1 MPPAARIDRRALI
14 AGLAVGAASP
24 AFAAPALS
32 LREAARRMAI
42 YGLPLIETASTRARA
57 FKNGL
62 VANTFRHSR
71 TLTTAKTQTVTQP
84 NNDTLYSSGWLDL
97 SSGPVQVTL
106 PASGDRYLSVA
117 LMDPYSNNF
126 AVLGTR
132 TTGPDGGVFTV
143 AGPGH
148 AAPGPNVIHSP
159 TNWVWILART
169 LVDGPADLAGAHAV
183 QDGLKISGPA
193 GRKAQPIPGRDAP
206 WPDMFRTIQA
216 PVLESPPP
224 ATDARLFA
232 ETRALGVSLTG
243 GFDPARFTAAEG
255 QEIAAGLSQALE
267 DAKGGDD
274 NAIVRGG
281 WIFPRPNLGDFGQ
294 DYLYRAQI
302 ALSGLAGLPLDE
314 ALYLRPL
321 GPDGRAEL
329 DSTKA
334 WKLALP
340 AKPLPVDAFWSLTV
354 YEVTPQGQAF
364 LIENPIDRYA
374 IGDRTPGLVRGPDG
388 RLEIIISP
396 KPPKGALKA
405 NWLPA
410 PTSGRPM
417 LLNLRAY
424 LPRPELT
431 SGAYPLPPLRRA

>member
-1 MPPAARIDRRALI
+1 MALHSAIDRRLFIGAL
-14 AGLAVGAASP
+14 AAS
-24 AFAAPALS
+24 AAAPAWAGPTLS
-32 LREAARRMAI
+32 LKEAARRMAL
-42 YGLPLIETASTRARA
+42 YGLPLIETAATRARA

-62 VANTFRHSR
+62 SANTFRHSR
-71 TLTTAKTQTVTQP
+71 TLTSAKTQTVTQP

-97 SSGPVQVTL
+97 SAGPVQVTL
-106 PASGDRYLSVA
+106 PPRGDRYLSVA
-117 LMDPYSNNF
+117 LMDPYTNNF

-132 TTGPDGGVFTV
+132 TTGADGGVFTV

-148 AAPGPNVIHSP
+148 AAPGPNVIHAP
-159 TNWVWILART
+159 TDWVWILART
-169 LVDGPADLAGAHAV
+169 LVDGPADLDAAHAV
-183 QDGLKISGPA
+183 QDGLKISGPP
-193 GRKAQPIPGRDAP
+193 GRKAQALPGREAA
-206 WPDMFRTIQA
+206 WPEFFRSVQA
-216 PVLESPPP
+216 LVLESPPP

-232 ETRALGVSLTG
+232 ETRALGLGPAG
-243 GFDPARFTAAEG
+243 GFDPARFSSEQG
-255 QEIAAGLSQALE
+255 QEIAAGLALALE
-267 DAKGGDD
+267 DAKGGDAS
-274 NAIVRGG
+274 AIVRDG
-281 WIFPRPNLGDFGQ
+281 WIYPRPNLGNFGQ

-302 ALSGLAGLPLDE
+302 ALSGLAGLPIDE

-329 DSTKA
+329 DSAKA
-334 WKLALP
+334 WKLVFP
-340 AKPLPVDAFWSLTV
+340 AQPLPVDAFWSLTV

-364 LIENPIDRYA
+364 LIDNPIDRYA
-374 IGDRTPGLVRGPDG
+374 IGDRTPGLARSRDG

-396 KPPKGALKA
+396 QPPKGPLKA

-431 SGAYPLPPLRRA
+431 SGAYPLPRLRPA

>member
-1 MPPAARIDRRALI
+1 
-14 AGLAVGAASP
+14 
-24 AFAAPALS
+24 
-32 LREAARRMAI
+32 
-42 YGLPLIETASTRARA
+42 
-57 FKNGL
+57 
-62 VANTFRHSR
+62 
-71 TLTTAKTQTVTQP
+71 
-84 NNDTLYSSGWLDL
+84 
-97 SSGPVQVTL
+97 
-106 PASGDRYLSVA
+106 
-117 LMDPYSNNF
+117 
-126 AVLGTR
+126 
-132 TTGPDGGVFTV
+132 
-143 AGPGH
+143 
-148 AAPGPNVIHSP
+148 
-159 TNWVWILART
+159 
-169 LVDGPADLAGAHAV
+169 
-183 QDGLKISGPA
+183 
-193 GRKAQPIPGRDAP
+193 
-206 WPDMFRTIQA
+206 MFRTIQA

>member
-1 MPPAARIDRRALI
+1 MLSAPRIDRRALI
-14 AGLAVGAASP
+14 AGLAAGVASP
-24 AFAAPALS
+24 AFAGPALS

-42 YGLPLIETASTRARA
+42 YGLPLIETATTRARA

-106 PASGDRYLSVA
+106 PAAGDRYLSVA
-117 LMDPYSNNF
+117 LMDPYTNNF

-159 TNWVWILART
+159 TDWVWILART
-169 LVDGPADLAGAHAV
+169 LVDGPADLDAAHAV

-193 GRKAQPIPGRDAP
+193 GRKAQALPGREAP
-206 WPDMFRTIQA
+206 WPEFFRSVQTL
-216 PVLESPPP
+216 VLDSPPP

-232 ETRALGVSLTG
+232 ETRALGVGLTG
-243 GFDPARFTAAEG
+243 GFDAARFSAAEG
-255 QEIAAGLSQALE
+255 EEIAAGLRQALE
-267 DAKGGDD
+267 DAKGGD
-274 NAIVRGG
+274 ASAVVRGG
-281 WIFPRPNLGDFGQ
+281 WIYPRPNLGDFGQ

-302 ALSGLAGLPLDE
+302 ALSGLAGLPIDE

-334 WKLALP
+334 WKLVFP

-364 LIENPIDRYA
+364 LIDNPIDRYA
-374 IGDRTPGLVRGPDG
+374 IGDRTPGLVRGQDG

-396 KPPKGALKA
+396 QAPKGPLAA

-410 PTSGRPM
+410 PTSGRPV

-424 LPRPELT
+424 LPRPELA
-431 SGAYPLPPLRRA
+431 SAAYPLPQLRRA